1 MSLAT
6 RVNRYPFEKIHEV
19 SFGFFFKNSTEV
31 WHLYARHRFR
41 VLSFL
46 RISQIMKIMEQKILL
61 VEDNSSTRQIINAA
75 LGKKF
80 IFAIAE
86 TAGEASEQLQRHE
99 FDLIILDVELPD
111 EDGFHFCAKLR
122 NNEKYKDIEIIFLTG
137 KNTTADKVLGF
148 SLGADDYITKP
159 FDILEFQARIDSKMR
174 RIAERKNQD
183 QVIHKGSF
191 EIHLP
196 RQKIYIKE
204 AESSIELDLT
214 SIEFKLLTFLIGH
227 EDHVL
232 SREQILN
239 QVWGVHVHINDRTV
253 DAHIYMLRQK
263 LGEYSNCVKAVKNAG
278 YRFVQKTKVKKP
290 A

>member
-1 MSLAT
+1 M
-6 RVNRYPFEKIHEV
+6 
-19 SFGFFFKNSTEV
+19 
-31 WHLYARHRFR
+31 
-41 VLSFL
+41 
-46 RISQIMKIMEQKILL
+46 MEQKILL

-80 IFAIAE
+80 LISAAE
-86 TAGEASEQLQRHE
+86 TASEAADQLQCHE

-122 NNEKYKDIEIIFLTG
+122 SDEKYKDLEIIFLTG
-137 KNTTADKVLGF
+137 KSTTADKVLGF
-148 SLGADDYITKP
+148 SSGADDYVTKP
-159 FDILEFQARIDSKMR
+159 FDILEFQARIDAKMR

-183 QVIHKGSF
+183 QIMHKGIF

-196 RQKIYIKE
+196 KQKISIKE
-204 AESSIELDLT
+204 GETVNDLDLT
-214 SIEFKLLTFLIGH
+214 SIEFKLLTYLIGH

-239 QVWGVHVHINDRTV
+239 QVWGVNVHINDRTV

-263 LGEYSNCVKAVKNAG
+263 MGEYSDYIKAVKNAG
-278 YRFVQKTKVKKP
+278 YRFVQKKKDKKP